1 MKICFDN
8 TVSTKIPEKGQS
20 SSHQSFCARKSENPA
35 DHQLKVNKMASVS
48 CRWLAAVTVV
58 SLVCRGAATC
68 AYGAIDSNGHAVIP
82 DGDVT
87 ITAEAFRDC
96 AALRSIYIPDTVVTI
111 ETYVFAGCENLASVD
126 IPSTVHT
133 IGAYAFAYSGLTTLD
148 IPSYTGTG
156 AGTTIATYAF
166 AYTPMLVSVNIPSS
180 VVTVGA
186 YAFAYSGV
194 ASVCID
200 SVTTL
205 ATCT

>member
-1 MKICFDN
+1 M
-8 TVSTKIPEKGQS
+8 VSES
-20 SSHQSFCARKSENPA
+20 W
-35 DHQLKVNKMASVS
+35 
-48 CRWLAAVTVV
+48 RWLAAVTVV
-58 SLVCRGAATC
+58 SLVCRCAATC
-68 AYGAIDSNGHAVIP
+68 GYGAIDSNGHAVIP

-87 ITAEAFRDC
+87 ISDSAFRDC

-111 ETYVFAGCENLASVD
+111 EAHAFRGCENLASVD

-133 IGAYAFAYSGLTTLD
+133 IGAYAFAYSGLTSMD
-148 IPSYTGTG
+148 IPYTGTG